1 MMDFLRLNHILE
13 TRAAVRLYFFEDD
26 RANRIVGVVQGDGTG
41 GTDETARCKQSIAVV
56 PAVSIALRIVR

>member
-13 TRAAVRLYFFEDD
+13 ARAAVRLYFFKDD
-26 RANRIVGVVQGDGTG
+26 RTNRIVGVVQGDGTG
-41 GTDETARCKQSIAVV
+41 STDETASASVV